1 MNIFQDLKIQYKT
14 GDISQK
20 IIFWNI
26 AIFLVSIAF
35 FYQFSLGIF
44 RFPSWLALTTKP
56 YTYLY
61 FPWTLITYAFLHNG
75 FQHLFFNMLILHF
88 SSRFFLTFFTQKQYL
103 AVYILGAL
111 LSGLV
116 FVLSFVLLG
125 QTNDTLVGASAA
137 IIAILVAATTY
148 QPLMNVRLL
157 LIGNVKLWYIT
168 AVILI
173 LDLIQFQINN
183 SGGHLA
189 HLSGALLGFG
199 YIKLL
204 LNGTD
209 LSQYLWNSIGIFE
222 NIFTKKDKPAFRKV
236 YKNPTLVKTVKKE
249 TKVVLKDEKQ
259 VKIDAILDKIS
270 QSGYDSLTSEEKS
283 FLFEAGK

>member
-75 FQHLFFNMLILHF
+75 YKHLFFNMLILHF